1 MLTLPLM
8 FQDHMVLQK
17 DKIIKIWGKA
27 DADKKVNI
35 MLQGRHFQTRSDGAG
50 RWDVSCGPFVQSF
63 CEKMRIQCEE
73 DVIELH
79 DVQIGEVWIAGGQSN
94 MEFYMRYDAD
104 LEQEKSACP
113 KPNIR
118 FLDYPKV
125 SCQEQAATPEYTKNY
140 GIWRKADAEQLER
153 FSAAGYYFAKDIS
166 GKYNVPVGIIGCNW
180 GGTPACAWMSEEAIK
195 RGGGQVYLDEYN
207 AALEKL
213 DLEKYDR
220 EFGENMCAVS
230 LDPFA
235 NEVNEMLMQG
245 VPPAETFGRWQ
256 KIIEKE
262 PEKAK
267 KSVGYYPLMGPK
279 CERRPCGLYKFMLSQ
294 VAPYTSK
301 GILWYQGETDGD
313 CHPEVYETLFTEL
326 IREWRRLWGEDLPFL
341 FVQIAPLEH
350 WMDSTGEPY
359 VKIRSA
365 QQKVL
370 ESVPGTAMAV
380 ITDLGSQFDI
390 HPKKKQPV
398 GHRLALLAEHYVY
411 GDDIE
416 CEAPMLSSV
425 SVSDGELNLFFE
437 YAYNGLYLEEV
448 LPDGKKT
455 DRSRLE
461 GLQVLQDGCILD
473 NADFSAEAEGNCVH
487 VYGSGIKADRET
499 EVRLAKTGW
508 YCMNLYN
515 SAGLP
520 ARPGSVR
527 I

>member
-195 RGGGQVYLDEYN
+195 RGASSY
-207 AALEKL
+207 
-213 DLEKYDR
+213 KY
-220 EFGENMCAVS
+220 
-230 LDPFA
+230 
-235 NEVNEMLMQG
+235 
-245 VPPAETFGRWQ
+245 W
-256 KIIEKE
+256 
-262 PEKAK
+262 
-267 KSVGYYPLMGPK
+267 
-279 CERRPCGLYKFMLSQ
+279 
-294 VAPYTSK
+294 
-301 GILWYQGETDGD
+301 
-313 CHPEVYETLFTEL
+313 
-326 IREWRRLWGEDLPFL
+326 
-341 FVQIAPLEH
+341 
-350 WMDSTGEPY
+350 
-359 VKIRSA
+359 
-365 QQKVL
+365 
-370 ESVPGTAMAV
+370 
-380 ITDLGSQFDI
+380 
-390 HPKKKQPV
+390 
-398 GHRLALLAEHYVY
+398 
-411 GDDIE
+411 
-416 CEAPMLSSV
+416 
-425 SVSDGELNLFFE
+425 
-437 YAYNGLYLEEV
+437 
-448 LPDGKKT
+448 
-455 DRSRLE
+455 
-461 GLQVLQDGCILD
+461 
-473 NADFSAEAEGNCVH
+473 
-487 VYGSGIKADRET
+487 
-499 EVRLAKTGW
+499 
-508 YCMNLYN
+508 
-515 SAGLP
+515 
-520 ARPGSVR
+520 
-527 I
+527 